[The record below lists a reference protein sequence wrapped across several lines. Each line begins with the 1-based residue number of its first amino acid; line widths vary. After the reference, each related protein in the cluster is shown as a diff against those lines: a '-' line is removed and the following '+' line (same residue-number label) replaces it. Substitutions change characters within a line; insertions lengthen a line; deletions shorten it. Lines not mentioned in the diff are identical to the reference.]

1 MSRLEAATSALS
13 EELPSSSLRQ
23 TLLVTARRFK
33 SIWFEL
39 GALLVRARDQASYQQ
54 WGYPTFEDYC
64 WDGAALQVDLV

>member
-33 SIWFEL
+33 SIWFEV
-39 GALLVRARDQASYQQ
+39 GALLV
-54 WGYPTFEDYC
+54 
-64 WDGAALQVDLV
+64 